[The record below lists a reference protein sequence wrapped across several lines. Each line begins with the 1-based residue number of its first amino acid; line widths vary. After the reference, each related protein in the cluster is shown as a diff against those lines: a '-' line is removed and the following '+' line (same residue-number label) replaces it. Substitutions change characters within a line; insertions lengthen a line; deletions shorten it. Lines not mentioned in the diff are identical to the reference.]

1 VSMSHPAK
9 TIVVTGT
16 SGQQRTAGFFRRTIL
31 ALGLVAST
39 SVAAGCSAET
49 SDLPES
55 GESDS
60 VAALAAAAPIGKVCD
75 ESSLDQCI
83 RGGGGATCITRHCES
98 EVGDDVCASELAK
111 VCLRGGGGIGCKKY
125 CGHPIACYRKKGVF
139 SCDRGG
145 CRCLDPGV
153 AEEDPIGNFLIE
165 LVGSA
170 GLSLARQLATKLV
183 RSSLTIA
190 AERASLSA
198 VSAFGS
204 SLDDSFGTA
213 FTMGARGGL
222 RLSAHPHE
230 LVNGTIRVAPDVASV
245 SLRALRTIK
254 LPALGTRADNWI
266 WLVDDGG
273 RFLIAPEVKLAARQ
287 TLGHPTLCGGC
298 SARIAGEIIEE
309 TGPDNVTRLVIN
321 NQSGR
326 YFQDFDHGAEH
337 LQHAAEVL
345 QAITGRPTVARYVDF

>member
-1 VSMSHPAK
+1 MSTPRAAERWRGAR
-9 TIVVTGT
+9 TVCRRAVRRPSRQTV
-16 SGQQRTAGFFRRTIL
+16 GQ
-31 ALGLVAST
+31 
-39 SVAAGCSAET
+39 T
-49 SDLPES
+49 SD
-55 GESDS
+55 
-60 VAALAAAAPIGKVCD
+60 
-75 ESSLDQCI
+75 
-83 RGGGGATCITRHCES
+83 R
-98 EVGDDVCASELAK
+98 
-111 VCLRGGGGIGCKKY
+111 
-125 CGHPIACYRKKGVF
+125 
-139 SCDRGG
+139 
-145 CRCLDPGV
+145 
-153 AEEDPIGNFLIE
+153 DPIGNFLIE
-165 LVGSA
+165 LIGSA
-170 GLSLARQLATKLV
+170 GVSLARQLATKLV

-204 SLDDSFGTA
+204 SLDDSFGAA

-273 RFLIAPEVKLAARQ
+273 RFLIAP
-287 TLGHPTLCGGC
+287 CGGC

-326 YFQDFDHGAEH
+326 YFQDFDHGAQH